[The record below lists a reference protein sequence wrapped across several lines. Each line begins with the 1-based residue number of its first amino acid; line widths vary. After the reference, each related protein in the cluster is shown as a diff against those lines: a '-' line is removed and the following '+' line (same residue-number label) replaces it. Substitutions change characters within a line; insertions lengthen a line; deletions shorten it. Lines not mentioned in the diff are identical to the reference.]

1 MIIGI
6 WGQAG
11 TGNSTLAVTL
21 GKYLTKNGTVLIVY
35 TDLTQPTLPTYVNSK
50 EIEPSGSIGRALNIG
65 IQESTKYM
73 HQDKKYKRLFYA
85 GLTQQ
90 DTILSYEY
98 GFESTVFAERF
109 IDNCKQIA
117 DHIIIDLSS
126 QRTDPFLPLVISR
139 ASTILMPFEPNTKGL
154 CRHNSCTELIFQFKA
169 MDKVMPIAAKVQ
181 SFHDIPKF
189 EKNTNIKFG
198 GAIPYIKDVAMCLDT
213 KKDVIDIYRYARQ
226 VIKIRKGLEVR

>member
-11 TGNSTLAVTL
+11 TGNSTLAVAL
-21 GKYLTKNGTVLIVY
+21 GKYLTKNGTVLIVD

-50 EIEPSGSIGRALNIG
+50 VIEPSRSLGRALNIG
-65 IQESTKYM
+65 MQEATKYM

-98 GFESTVFAERF
+98 GFEATAFAERF

-117 DHIIIDLSS
+117 DHIIIDLSP
-126 QRTDPFLPLVISR
+126 QRTDPFLPLVISN
-139 ASTILMPFEPNTKGL
+139 ADVILMPFEPNTKGL

-189 EKNTNIKFG
+189 EQYSNIKFC
-198 GAIPYIKDVAMCLDT
+198 GAIPYVKDVAMSLDA
-213 KKDVIDIYRYARQ
+213 KKDVMDIFRYAKQ
-226 VIKIRKGLEVR
+226 VIRIKKGLEAR